1 MPAFLC
7 FLFPI
12 TILLSFLMVGGESR
26 RKATAVSPLIM
37 TLRVMTW
44 LSNDSLHTI
53 HPPNPVEL
61 FINLSLHNEQPDLG
75 SFAVPVADRFLE
87 ALPGWAW
94 YLLILISS
102 SFDLQD
108 TRLWPG
114 GLWVWAHRKEPLKFN
129 QTWWVQFQVCSEPG
143 TWKPQL
149 SVKARRQPQPMWVQT
164 DRRPC
169 SHSPTRTSGQDLTV
183 VIHIQENLASIFS
196 PSELYNSPVRW
207 FKQIHSFQACAI

>member
-1 MPAFLC
+1 MLAFLC

-87 ALPGWAW
+87 DLPGWAW

-114 GLWVWAHRKEPLKFN
+114 GLWVWASTQKRAIKIQSNLMGTIPSLQWAGGLEASALCEGTPPAPARVGADRPLSLFPFSYQN
-129 QTWWVQFQVCSEPG
+129 FGARSYCSY
-143 TWKPQL
+143 
-149 SVKARRQPQPMWVQT
+149 S
-164 DRRPC
+164 
-169 SHSPTRTSGQDLTV
+169 
-183 VIHIQENLASIFS
+183 
-196 PSELYNSPVRW
+196 Y
-207 FKQIHSFQACAI
+207 